1 MLVLLVGLMFI
12 LRAVFWGI
20 VALGAWVIAR
30 LTRHPSANAGTI
42 GEFDE
47 LALAE
52 ERYARGEIAK
62 EELDQ
67 TKRDSS

>member
-1 MLVLLVGLMFI
+1 MLVLLAGLMFI

-20 VALGAWVIAR
+20 IALSAWGVAK
-30 LTRHPSANAGTI
+30 LTRDPSADAGRVA
-42 GEFDE
+42 EFDE

-67 TKRDSS
+67 TKRNSS

>member
-12 LRAVFWGI
+12 LRAVFWGT

-30 LTRHPSANAGTI
+30 LTQHSSSKAGTI
-42 GEFDE
+42 GGFDE

-52 ERYARGEIAK
+52 ERHAKGEITR

-67 TKRDSS
+67 TERNSS